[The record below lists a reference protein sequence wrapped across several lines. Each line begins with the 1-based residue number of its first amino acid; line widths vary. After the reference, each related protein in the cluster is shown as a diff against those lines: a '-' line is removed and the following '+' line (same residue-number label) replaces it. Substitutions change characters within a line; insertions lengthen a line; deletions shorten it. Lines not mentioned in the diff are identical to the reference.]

1 MEDILLYELVKY
13 KQHEME
19 RAACEERRLNAVLPT
34 GKTVEVHLKKGI
46 NLRRIL
52 AWRS

>member
-1 MEDILLYELVKY
+1 MDDILLYELVKY
-13 KQHEME
+13 KQQEME
-19 RAACEERRLNAVLPT
+19 RAACEERRRSAVLPT
-34 GKTVEVHLKKGI
+34 GKNTEIRLKKGI